1 MPSSDEM
8 ELPGDREI
16 RSEMESLM
24 KTVNL
29 NTMST
34 KEFISALSKK
44 LGGVDLST
52 KKKFI
57 KKTITEIIDAM
68 QPPEEED
75 QSDDGVLLE
84 RDPPC
89 LSFLSHL
96 MPIVTSESLDEEPAK
111 PSGGRGGLMA
121 EKEISD
127 DLMNLLGCKKR
138 MARTDIVK
146 RMWQY
151 IRNPKDKR
159 EIILDSRMREVFKV
173 DNFTMFR
180 LTVTSMNKYIG
191 AHIDPYKPVDLTTN
205 SSASSKRKAKS
216 TGGEPGKKK
225 KRAPGVQAPWR
236 LSEAMVAVVGKPVLP
251 RPQITQALWAYIR
264 ENNLQFSMNKYVTP
278 HLLEK
283 LNKSEYDPSDFLIDV
298 PPADADSPSES
309 ETSAAV
315 PHLAVDTV
323 QSSAELQTP
332 KTDTES
338 KALLAVHRA

>member
-75 QSDDGVLLE
+75 QSDD
-84 RDPPC
+84 
-89 LSFLSHL
+89 
-96 MPIVTSESLDEEPAK
+96 ESLDEEPAK

-151 IRNPKDKR
+151 IREHNLQNPKDKR

-173 DNFTMFR
+173 DNFTMFSTSEHISTHTSR
-180 LTVTSMNKYIG
+180 LT
-191 AHIDPYKPVDLTTN
+191 
-205 SSASSKRKAKS
+205 
-216 TGGEPGKKK
+216 
-225 KRAPGVQAPWR
+225 
-236 LSEAMVAVVGKPVLP
+236 
-251 RPQITQALWAYIR
+251 
-264 ENNLQFSMNKYVTP
+264 
-278 HLLEK
+278 
-283 LNKSEYDPSDFLIDV
+283 
-298 PPADADSPSES
+298 
-309 ETSAAV
+309 
-315 PHLAVDTV
+315 
-323 QSSAELQTP
+323 
-332 KTDTES
+332 
-338 KALLAVHRA
+338 

>member
-75 QSDDGVLLE
+75 QSDD
-84 RDPPC
+84 
-89 LSFLSHL
+89 
-96 MPIVTSESLDEEPAK
+96 ESLEEEPAK

-151 IRNPKDKR
+151 IREHNLQNPKDKR

-173 DNFTMFR
+173 DNFTMF
-180 LTVTSMNKYIG
+180 SMNKYIG

-264 ENNLQFSMNKYVTP
+264 ENNLQNPADKREIICDDKLRAVMGGEDRVTMFSMNKYVTP

-309 ETSAAV
+309 ES
-315 PHLAVDTV
+315 DD
-323 QSSAELQTP
+323 E
-332 KTDTES
+332 
-338 KALLAVHRA
+338 

>member
-1 MPSSDEM
+1 M
-8 ELPGDREI
+8 
-16 RSEMESLM
+16 
-24 KTVNL
+24 
-29 NTMST
+29 
-34 KEFISALSKK
+34 SKK

-89 LSFLSHL
+89 LSFPSHL
-96 MPIVTSESLDEEPAK
+96 MPIVTSESLEEEPAK

-151 IRNPKDKR
+151 IRVRDVGNEASRKSRLSHLPLSSKEHNLQNPKDKR

-180 LTVTSMNKYIG
+180 
-191 AHIDPYKPVDLTTN
+191 
-205 SSASSKRKAKS
+205 
-216 TGGEPGKKK
+216 
-225 KRAPGVQAPWR
+225 
-236 LSEAMVAVVGKPVLP
+236 
-251 RPQITQALWAYIR
+251 
-264 ENNLQFSMNKYVTP
+264 YVCGHT
-278 HLLEK
+278 
-283 LNKSEYDPSDFLIDV
+283 
-298 PPADADSPSES
+298 
-309 ETSAAV
+309 
-315 PHLAVDTV
+315 
-323 QSSAELQTP
+323 
-332 KTDTES
+332 
-338 KALLAVHRA
+338 